1 MDRESDNLSS
11 IVVLEVA
18 AGFPQWV
25 AECQRRAPNSIVI
38 AQVADDS
45 ALGFVTRTI
54 GRIEEFAR
62 GSCTLKVAVVVCNG
76 ELESEQLAA
85 RYRICRKLLAALD
98 RETPSELILAG
109 SASTDESKHAILSLA
124 GDLCDVVGSPNI
136 SVRVRFFGERASS
149 GTMSSVIPAPESHR
163 DTASARR

>member
-45 ALGFVTRTI
+45 AKGFVSRTI
-54 GRIEEFAR
+54 ARVEEFTR
-62 GSCTLKVAVVVCNG
+62 GSCTLKVAIVVCNS
-76 ELESEQLAA
+76 ELQNEQLAA
-85 RYRICRKLLAALD
+85 RYRICRKLLEELD
-98 RETPSELILAG
+98 RDAPSELILATSG
-109 SASTDESKHAILSLA
+109 GAEDSKHAILSLA
-124 GDLCDVVGSPNI
+124 GDLCEAVGSPNV
-136 SVRVRFFGERASS
+136 SVRVRFGDRASS
-149 GTMSSVIPAPESHR
+149 GTMSSVIPAPQPSR
-163 DTASARR
+163 DAISERR